1 MHRLPTKSVVHRLR
15 VAALLLLSIYLL
27 APATAAVMF
36 HSIMDRDMELTW
48 FGVGLIAL
56 TLLVMILQWLVSQR
70 TNCPLCMTPVLA
82 TRKCEKH
89 RNARTFLGS
98 HRLRVAFGILCI
110 NRFRCP
116 FCGEPTIL
124 EVRAS
129 RRH

>member
-1 MHRLPTKSVVHRLR
+1 MHRLPSHSVIQRFRL
-15 VAALLLLSIYLL
+15 AALLLLAKCLL
-27 APATAAVMF
+27 APAAVGVMI
-36 HSIMDRDMELTW
+36 HSIIDRDMELTW
-48 FGVGLIAL
+48 LGIGLIAL
-56 TLLVMILQWLVSQR
+56 TVLVVILQWLVSMR

-82 TRKCEKH
+82 TKDCVKH
-89 RNARTFLGS
+89 RDALTFLGS

-124 EVRAS
+124 EVRTG